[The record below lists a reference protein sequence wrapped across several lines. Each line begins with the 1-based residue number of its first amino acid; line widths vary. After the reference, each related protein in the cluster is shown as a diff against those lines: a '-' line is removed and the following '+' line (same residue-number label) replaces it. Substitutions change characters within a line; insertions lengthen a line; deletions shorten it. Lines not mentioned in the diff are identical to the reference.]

1 MRTNCMVERDF
12 AQKVNK
18 RAGVVTSEPGAVATG
33 QILNLKNEKC
43 AKRMKSLWPVA
54 TAPGSDVEQ
63 FLCKAVVRKLSLQ
76 LRLLFAISLLLSAAV
91 AAHATSLHDYHRRI
105 KQAVTALNT
114 LAQSDETETTT
125 AYYERTRE
133 TIRQV
138 RTLLP
143 ATETVEERGAVVKV
157 DNSWLDHE
165 FDRYNADTSSEQY
178 NIVLRITERLAAIE
192 ERLEELERPPAG
204 ASTSKTD
211 NNARLAEILKRPEYT
226 HQVQQQTA
234 FNRLRDRF
242 LRWLRNWLPRPKP
255 MAPGSVGIL
264 TRIAQWVVILLAVG
278 VLVFVLKM
286 FLPRALSYRRPK
298 KKVKEKA
305 RIVLGETLEPDQS
318 ARDLLSEA
326 EALARRGE
334 LRAAIRRA
342 YIALLVELGERK
354 IISLAQHKTNRDYLR
369 AMRELEP
376 LYGNVKQLTDSF
388 ELHWYGL
395 AQADERDWQAF
406 RSAYDQ
412 ALAR

>member
-1 MRTNCMVERDF
+1 MV
-12 AQKVNK
+12 KHSL
-18 RAGVVTSEPGAVATG
+18 TSEPGAVATG
-33 QILNLKNEKC
+33 QRFNLKNEQF
-43 AKRMKSLWPVA
+43 AKRRESVRPVA
-54 TAPGSDVEQ
+54 STTPRGLPARGPRSAPGSDVEN
-63 FLCKAVVRKLSLQ
+63 FLCKAVERKLSLH
-76 LRLLFAISLLLSAAV
+76 LRLLFIISLLLSVAV
-91 AAHATSLHDYHRRI
+91 AAHATSLNDYHKRM

-125 AYYERTRE
+125 AYYERTAQ

-138 RTLLP
+138 QTLLP
-143 ATETVEERGAVVKV
+143 ATETVEARGAVVKI
-157 DNSWLDHE
+157 DNSWLHQE
-165 FDRYNADTSSEQY
+165 IDRYNADASSEQY
-178 NIVLRITERLAAIE
+178 DILLRITERLAAID

-204 ASTSKTD
+204 TSASKAD
-211 NNARLAEILKRPEYT
+211 NGARLAEILKRPEYT
-226 HQVQQQTA
+226 HQVEQSA
-234 FNRLRDRF
+234 FNRLSDRF
-242 LRWLRNWLPRPKP
+242 FRWLRSWFPQPKP
-255 MAPGSVGIL
+255 MAPGNVGII

-286 FLPRALSYRRPK
+286 FLPRALSYRRPEK
-298 KKVKEKA
+298 KRKEKA
-305 RIVLGETLEPDQS
+305 RIVLGEMLEPDQS

-334 LRAAIRRA
+334 LRSAIRRA

-376 LYGNVKQLTDSF
+376 LYGNVKQMTDSF

-395 AQADERDWQAF
+395 AQANERDWQAF
-406 RSAYDQ
+406 RNAYDQ